1 MALIRFLVATTT
13 WWPSAA
19 RLVLAFQQ
27 LGGEVS
33 AICPVGHPLRALPNL
48 EAVHTYGAWAPTEAL
63 VRAIRAQQPD
73 IIVPTDDRTVAHLHA
88 LHGCADRFGPDSAMI
103 TALIERS
110 LGRPAGY
117 AVSGT
122 RQRLLDMIGSN
133 GVRIPAG
140 RTIRTREELHA
151 WHADH
156 PGPCFVKA
164 EGSWGGSGVVL
175 AQTPEA
181 AEAAFLVMSRPLA
194 FRKALRILLVDR
206 DPFPFAEFLRRER
219 REITVQARIMGR
231 QANVMAACRNGRL
244 LGTVG
249 VEVLQAQGRTGA
261 ATVVRPVESMEMD
274 EAARLVADRL
284 GLSGFFGLDF
294 LIEEGTNRYVLIEMN
309 PRATQL
315 GHLVRNGCSLAAR
328 LFAELAGTVPRV
340 EDAPDGDR
348 PVAMFPQAIRFG
360 ATRANLADAQLDVP
374 WTAPELV
381 AELLRPP
388 WTKRSLL
395 AYLESRLRSNE
406 AYGTILSRREAARAL
421 AALAGPPPRVRDAA
435 LDAAPDAALG
445 RYAAGSDKRMTGA

>member
-33 AICPVGHPLRALPNL
+33 AICPVGHPLRAMTNL
-48 EAVHTYGAWAPTEAL
+48 KAVHTYGAWAPIGAL
-63 VRAIRAQQPD
+63 VRAIREQQPD

-88 LHGCADRFGPDSAMI
+88 LHRCADRFGPDSGMI

-110 LGRPAGY
+110 LGAPAGY

-122 RQRLLDMIGSN
+122 RQRLLDMIGDG
-133 GVRIPAG
+133 GVRVPAG
-140 RTIRTREELHA
+140 RTVRTREELHA

-164 EGSWGGSGVVL
+164 EGSWGGSGVIL
-175 AQTPEA
+175 APTPEA

-219 REITVQARIMGR
+219 REITVQARIAGR
-231 QANVMAACRNGRL
+231 QANVMAACRDGRL
-244 LGTVG
+244 LGTTS
-249 VEVLQAQGRTGA
+249 VEVIQAQGRTGA
-261 ATVVRPVESMEMD
+261 ATVVRPVESAEMD

-284 GLSGFFGLDF
+284 GASGFFGLDF
-294 LIEEGTNRYVLIEMN
+294 VIEEGTGRYFLIEMN

-328 LFAELAGTVPRV
+328 LFAAFGGTVAGL
-340 EDAPDGDR
+340 EDAPDEDR
-348 PVAMFPQAIRFG
+348 PVAMFPQALRFG
-360 ATRANLADAQLDVP
+360 TTQVNLADARLDVP
-374 WTAPELV
+374 WTAPELL

-406 AYGTILSRREAARAL
+406 AYGTILSRRQATRAL
-421 AALAGPPPRVRDAA
+421 AALAGPPPQVRDAA
-435 LDAAPDAALG
+435 LG
-445 RYAAGSDKRMTGA
+445 GYGAGSDKGMTGA